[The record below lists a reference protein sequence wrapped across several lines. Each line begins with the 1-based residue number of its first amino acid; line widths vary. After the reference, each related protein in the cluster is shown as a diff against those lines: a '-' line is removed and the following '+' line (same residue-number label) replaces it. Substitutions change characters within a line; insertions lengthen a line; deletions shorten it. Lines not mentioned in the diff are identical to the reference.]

1 MEFHKYQKELQRLQD
16 AFEFFD
22 NTHSGTITMEEF
34 RQAIMY
40 LSQYTQRQRQSANPV
55 DGCQSDLELLHL
67 DSQVDENAKKHAYDT
82 ISTLSTNED
91 MLLSLFHGIDFNNTG
106 YIDYSEFLAACLA
119 RKEGLKREY
128 AELIFELYESQ

>member
-1 MEFHKYQKELQRLQD
+1 
-16 AFEFFD
+16 
-22 NTHSGTITMEEF
+22 MEEF

-40 LSQYTQRQRQSANPV
+40 LSQYTQHARQPTNPV
-55 DGCQSDLELLHL
+55 DTPPNGLELLHL
-67 DSQVDENAKKHAYDT
+67 DSQVDENAKKRAYDT

-128 AELIFELYESQ
+128 AELIFEL